1 MARYKTR
8 RERFIRYA
16 LLWIK
21 FELRRQWLELEEE
34 RREEAAKI
42 IGRAY
47 RAAKERERKI
57 KR

>member
-8 RERFIRYA
+8 RERFVRYA
-16 LLWIK
+16 LLLIK